1 MMIQWILFFAC
12 SLLGN
17 YGLILLLRKLKG
29 FQNIYEW
36 TPKTHQA
43 KKNTPSFG
51 GIGILISL
59 CIGTAW
65 FIPLSPQILWCLALT
80 LSFALLGFLDD
91 SLSKI
96 FKTNQGLTARDKF
109 LLQWGVGIALIYV
122 FHLWVAPLGMW
133 QGIFYAFVI
142 VAAANATNLTDGLDG
157 LLSGL
162 SILTLCGYLWIFQQ
176 SLAFEP
182 LAMLTKVALISVFA
196 FLIFNRH
203 PAKVFMG
210 DTGSM
215 ALGALFAGLSF
226 IAGNPWLLLPFGA
239 IYIVETLSVI
249 IQVTSR
255 KLRNNKRVF
264 LMSPLHHHFEM
275 LGLGEQK
282 IVALFW
288 LVQWLILAGYILL

>member
-1 MMIQWILFFAC
+1 MTKWMIF
-12 SLLGN
+12 LGLSIVAN
-17 YGLILLLRKLKG
+17 YVLILILRRLKG

-59 CIGTAW
+59 CGGIFW
-65 FIPLSPQILWCLALT
+65 FIPALT
-80 LSFALLGFLDD
+80 PEIMWTLSLTLAFGLLGFLDD
-91 SLSKI
+91 LLSKV
-96 FKTNQGLTARDKF
+96 FKTNEGLTARDKF
-109 LLQWGVGIALIYV
+109 LLQWCVGIGFIYV
-122 FHLWVAPLGMW
+122 FHLWIAPLALW
-133 QGIFYAFVI
+133 QGLFYAFVI
-142 VAAANATNLTDGLDG
+142 VASSNATNLTDGLDG

-162 SILTLCGYLWIFQQ
+162 SLLTLCGFMWVFQMTMGVSELIILTQ
-176 SLAFEP
+176 V
-182 LAMLTKVALISVFA
+182 AMVAVAS
-196 FLIFNRH
+196 FLVFNRH

-239 IYIVETLSVI
+239 IYLIETLSVI
-249 IQVTSR
+249 VQVLSR
-255 KLRNNKRVF
+255 KFRGKRVF

-275 LGLGEQK
+275 LGMSEQR

-288 LVQWLILAGYILL
+288 GIQWLFLVGYILI